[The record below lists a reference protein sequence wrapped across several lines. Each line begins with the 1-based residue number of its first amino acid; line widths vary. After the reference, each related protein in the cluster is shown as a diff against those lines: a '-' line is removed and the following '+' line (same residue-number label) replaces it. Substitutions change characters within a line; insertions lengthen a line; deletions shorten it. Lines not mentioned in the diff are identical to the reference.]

1 MVLDEK
7 SALHALQAVQSLSA
21 SEIDAL
27 VTSEI
32 GTPMLGVFSA
42 LARAFGPSD
51 HEEEVARRV
60 HLMVLGYLLHREA
73 EQIALR
79 ERG

>member
-21 SEIDAL
+21 SEIDVL

-42 LARAFGPSD
+42 LARAFDPSD
-51 HEEEVARRV
+51 DEEEVARRV
-60 HLMVLGYLLHREA
+60 HLMVLGYLLRREA
-73 EQIALR
+73 ERPSSR
-79 ERG
+79 EQG